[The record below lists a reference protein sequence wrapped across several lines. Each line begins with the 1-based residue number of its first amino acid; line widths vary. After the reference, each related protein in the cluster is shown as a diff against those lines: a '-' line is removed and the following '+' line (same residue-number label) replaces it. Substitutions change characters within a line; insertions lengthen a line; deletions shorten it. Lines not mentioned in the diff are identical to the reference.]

1 MSDYE
6 GPPLY
11 FYNILSIS
19 STEVPIAALTL
30 ACQFIARE
38 FIVFKVSPEDSV
50 LFTGYDPT
58 LIDHARRFNPTL
70 EYRVQQVV
78 APNLSEAVENLTG
91 GRRYGLVSHSN

>member
-1 MSDYE
+1 MLDYE
-6 GPPLY
+6 GPPLH

-38 FIVFKVSPEDSV
+38 FLVFKVSPEDSV
-50 LFTGYDPT
+50 LFTEFDPAI
-58 LIDHARRFNPTL
+58 IDHACGFNPTL

-78 APNLSEAVENLTG
+78 APNLSEAVEHVTG
-91 GRRYGLVSHSN
+91 GRRYGLVSHGN